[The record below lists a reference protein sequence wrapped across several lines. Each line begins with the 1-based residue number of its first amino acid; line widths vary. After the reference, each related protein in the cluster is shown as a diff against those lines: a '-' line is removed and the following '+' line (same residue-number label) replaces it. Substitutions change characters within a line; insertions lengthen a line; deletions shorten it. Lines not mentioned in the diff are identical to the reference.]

1 MNRRPVP
8 FDIGPVHF
16 IGIGGIGMSG
26 IAEIML
32 RTGYQVQGSDAK
44 ASANTERLEKLGA
57 KVFIGHEAA
66 HVEGAYAIV
75 YSTAVKPDNPEMVAA
90 RERRLPLVRRAEMLA
105 ELMRLQFSVAVG
117 GTHGKTTTTSMI
129 ACLLDA
135 GDLDPTVVNGGI
147 INAYGTNAKV
157 GAGDWIVVEA
167 DESDGTFLKLRSTV
181 AVVTNIDPEHLDH
194 YGDFE
199 AVKRAFR
206 DFVENIPFYG
216 FAAVCTDHPEVQAMA
231 ARVENRRLVAYG
243 VNPQAEV
250 RAEKIE
256 MGPDGARFDVV
267 IDPLE
272 GETIRF
278 DGLHLPM
285 AGHHNVMNALAAIA
299 VARELGVP
307 EEKLRKG
314 LAGFGGVRRR
324 FTTTGVAN
332 GVRVIDDYGHHPVE
346 IASVLKAAR
355 AVTDG
360 RVVAVVQPH
369 RYSRLRD
376 LFDEFCHCFNDADA
390 VIVADVYAAGEG
402 PLEGVDKA
410 ALAEGLRRYGHRRV
424 IALDGPRELAGLVRQ
439 EAQPGDVV
447 VLLGAGDITSWAYAL
462 PGELEALAQAAQ

>member
-32 RTGYQVQGSDAK
+32 RIGYSVQGSDGK

-57 KVFIGHEAA
+57 KIFIGHDAA
-66 HVEGAYAIV
+66 HVEGAYAVV
-75 YSTAVKPDNPEMVAA
+75 YSTAIKHDNPEMVAA
-90 RERRLPLVRRAEMLA
+90 RDKRLPLVRRAEMLA

-135 GDLDPTVVNGGI
+135 GGLDPTVVNGGI

-194 YGDFE
+194 YGDFD

-216 FAAVCTDHPEVQAMA
+216 FAAICTDHPEVQAMA
-231 ARVENRRLVAYG
+231 SRVENRRLIAYG

-250 RAEKIE
+250 RAERIR
-256 MGPDGARFDVV
+256 MGPDGSRFDVV
-267 IDPLE
+267 IRPLE
-272 GETIRF
+272 GEAIRYE
-278 DGLHLPM
+278 DLHLPM

-299 VARELGVP
+299 VARELGVSA
-307 EEKLRKG
+307 EDLRKG
-314 LAGFGGVRRR
+314 LTGFGGVRRR

-346 IASVLKAAR
+346 IAAVLTAAR
-355 AVTDG
+355 AVTEG
-360 RVVAVVQPH
+360 KVIAVVQPH

-376 LFDEFCHCFNDADA
+376 LFDDFCHCFNDADT
-390 VIVADVYAAGEG
+390 VIVADVYAAGET
-402 PLEGVDKA
+402 P
-410 ALAEGLRRYGHRRV
+410 
-424 IALDGPRELAGLVRQ
+424 
-439 EAQPGDVV
+439 
-447 VLLGAGDITSWAYAL
+447 L
-462 PGELEALAQAAQ
+462 PGELTAIGQAAE